1 MNKTTK
7 IQWQA
12 ALYSAVG
19 IVVVAVLL
27 VAVNMIADELNL
39 RADFTDE
46 KLYTLSDGTRTILEE
61 LDTSVNVRFYYS
73 KSAADMPVQLKSY
86 AGRVQDLLQ
95 EYRRASNGLLEIDK
109 FDPQPDSEA
118 EDSARLDGIRGRSV
132 ATGRSI
138 YLGIAV
144 HCLDETVTLPYLDP
158 SREAQLEYELTRA
171 IHRVTH
177 PEKPTVG
184 LLSSLPVA
192 GSPGNPMMGQSNQED
207 AAEPWLL
214 VKELEKQFEVTQL
227 DVPETIPDTV
237 DVLLLI
243 HPKNLSE
250 ATLFAIDQYLLGGGS
265 ILAFLDPMSII
276 DLQLNPQG
284 RFSQPQPSDLTPL
297 LDTWGVQFDTDSLV
311 IDRLYKST
319 IPGPDGQMQEYL
331 PFLDLGPDAVNSE
344 HPAVAE
350 LERILLPFG
359 GHFGGSGSDDLTRT
373 VLMHTSEKSGT
384 VPKFMAQV
392 GGDQMA
398 GNIENKGGQK
408 ALAIQLDGRFET
420 AFPDGQPTDKKDS
433 DSDSDSE
440 SEESADFL
448 KQTLHA
454 STVVLV
460 GDADMLHDRFCVNQS
475 QTIFGPASTPIS
487 DNLALAQNLA
497 ELLSGADE
505 LIGIRSRGALNRPF
519 KVIQEKTAEA
529 RAKYQ
534 ETIAELEAELAEAE
548 NRLQK
553 LQLGKSEND
562 KYYITPEQ
570 EEEIERFEKKR
581 AAINRQLKTLRRSLR
596 KEIVALENQ
605 LKWLNIAAMPAVV
618 VLIGLG
624 FSLHRKRRM
633 ANK

>member
-1 MNKTTK
+1 MKKTTK
-7 IQWQA
+7 TQWHA
-12 ALYSAVG
+12 ALFSAAG
-19 IVVVAVLL
+19 LVVVAVLL
-27 VAVNMIADELNL
+27 IAVNMIADELNL

-46 KLYTLSDGTRTILEE
+46 KLYTLSDGTRAILED

-73 KSAADMPVQLKSY
+73 KSAADMPVQLKNY

-95 EYRRASNGLLEIDK
+95 EYRRAANGKLEIDK

-132 ATGRSI
+132 ASGRRI

-144 HCLDETVTLPYLDP
+144 HCLDETVALPYLDP

-171 IHRVTH
+171 IYRVTH

-184 LLSSLPVA
+184 VLSSLPVA
-192 GSPGNPMMGQSNQED
+192 GTPANPMMGQPNQGST
-207 AAEPWLL
+207 EPWML
-214 VKELEKQFEVTQL
+214 VRELEKQFEVTQL
-227 DVPETIPDTV
+227 DAPGAIPDAV

-243 HPKNLSE
+243 HPKNLSD
-250 ATLFAIDQYLLGGGS
+250 ATLFAIDQYLLGGGR
-265 ILAFLDPMSII
+265 ILAFLDPMNII

-284 RFSQPQPSDLTPL
+284 RFSQPQPSDLSPL
-297 LDTWGVQFDTDSLV
+297 LDTWGVEFDPDSLV

-331 PFLDLGPDAVNSE
+331 PFLDLGPDTVNSE
-344 HPAVAE
+344 NPAVAE
-350 LERILLPFG
+350 LDRILLPFA
-359 GHFGGSGSDDLTRT
+359 GHFGGTGTDSLTRT

-398 GNIENKGGQK
+398 ENIENEGGRK
-408 ALAIQLDGRFET
+408 ALAVQLNGRFET
-420 AFPDGQPTDKKDS
+420 AFPGGQPADKDDTAS
-433 DSDSDSE
+433 DSDTDEPDGS
-440 SEESADFL
+440 L
-448 KQTLHA
+448 KQSLEA

-460 GDADMLHDRFCVNQS
+460 ADADMLHDRFCVNQR
-475 QTIFGPASTPIS
+475 QTVFGPVSTS
-487 DNLALAQNLA
+487 VSENLAMAQNLA

-529 RAKYQ
+529 RAEYQ
-534 ETIAELEAELAEAE
+534 EKIAELETELAEAE

-553 LQLGKSEND
+553 LQMGKSQND
-562 KYYITPEQ
+562 QYFLTPEQ

-581 AAINRQLKTLRRSLR
+581 AEINRELKTLRRSLR
-596 KEIVALENQ
+596 KEIVALENR
-605 LKWLNIAAMPAVV
+605 LKWLNIAGMPTVV

-624 FSLHRKRRM
+624 FSLYRKRRM

>member
-392 GGDQMA
+392 GGNQMA
-398 GNIENKGGQK
+398 GNIKNEGGQK

>member
-1 MNKTTK
+1 MNKTTRN
-7 IQWQA
+7 QWHA
-12 ALYSAVG
+12 ALFSAAG
-19 IVVVAVLL
+19 IIVVAVLL
-27 VAVNMIADELNL
+27 IAVNMIADELNL

-46 KLYTLSDGTRTILEE
+46 KLYTLSEGTRTILED
-61 LDTSVNVRFYYS
+61 LDTTVNLRFYYS
-73 KSAADMPVQLKSY
+73 KSAADMPVQLKNY

-95 EYRRASNGLLEIDK
+95 EYRRASNGKLEIDK
-109 FDPQPDSEA
+109 FDPQPDSDA
-118 EDSARLDGIRGRSV
+118 EDTARLDGIRGRST
-132 ATGRSI
+132 ATGRRI

-158 SREAQLEYELTRA
+158 SREAQLEYDLTRA

-192 GSPGNPMMGQSNQED
+192 GTPTNPMMRQPKQGGD
-207 AAEPWLL
+207 EPWILMR
-214 VKELEKQFEVTQL
+214 ELKKQFEVTQL
-227 DVPETIPDTV
+227 DAPETIPDAV

-250 ATLFAIDQYLLGGGS
+250 TTLFAIDQYLLNGGR

-284 RFSQPQPSDLTPL
+284 RFSQPQPSELSPL

-319 IPGPDGQMQEYL
+319 IPGPNGQMQEYL
-331 PFLDLGPDAVNSE
+331 PFLDLGPDAVSAE

-350 LERILLPFG
+350 LDRILLPFA
-359 GHFGGSGSDDLTRT
+359 GHFEVSGTDTLTHT
-373 VLMHTSEKSGT
+373 VLMRTSEKSGT

-392 GGDQMA
+392 GGNQMA
-398 GNIENKGGQK
+398 GNIENEGGLK
-408 ALAIQLDGRFET
+408 TLAVQLNGRFET
-420 AFPDGQPTDKKDS
+420 AFPDGKPVDKEDGNSEGETNGDDDS
-433 DSDSDSE
+433 
-440 SEESADFL
+440 L
-448 KQTLHA
+448 KQSIQN

-460 GDADMLHDRFCVNQS
+460 ADADMLHDRFCVS
-475 QTIFGPASTPIS
+475 RRQTIFGPASTPVS
-487 DNLALAQNLA
+487 DNLALAQNLT

-519 KVIQEKTAEA
+519 NVIQEKTAEA
-529 RAKYQ
+529 QAKYQ
-534 ETIAELEAELAEAE
+534 DKIAELEAELSEAE
-548 NRLQK
+548 NRLQR
-553 LQLGKSEND
+553 LQQGKSEND
-562 KYYITPEQ
+562 KYFLTPEQ
-570 EEEIERFEKKR
+570 EKEIQRFEKKR
-581 AAINRQLKTLRRSLR
+581 AEINRELKTLRRSLR
-596 KEIVALENQ
+596 KEIVALENR
-605 LKWLNIAAMPAVV
+605 LKWLNIAGMPAVV

-633 ANK
+633 AKK